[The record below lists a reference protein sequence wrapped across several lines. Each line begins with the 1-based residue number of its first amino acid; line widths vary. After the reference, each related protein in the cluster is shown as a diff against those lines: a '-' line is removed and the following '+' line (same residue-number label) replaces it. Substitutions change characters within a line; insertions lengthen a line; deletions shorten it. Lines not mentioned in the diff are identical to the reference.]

1 DVLKV
6 MLCVANEFVPP
17 LVKSDAVPGTANA
30 PAPVGAVPVNL
41 AFVKPPACCSAWLAI
56 DFAVSTSFDSEVMPV
71 LAACSTCTPLPMLS
85 SRLPMSLARASRPEA
100 VKKLV
105 GLSSA
110 LLTFL
115 PVARRVCVVESRFAV
130 SCSESRFWRTDD
142 ESVMLERDMNTNLS
156 GVTQQPGLLGRTR
169 GHPESK

>member
-1 DVLKV
+1 
-6 MLCVANEFVPP
+6 
-17 LVKSDAVPGTANA
+17 
-30 PAPVGAVPVNL
+30 
-41 AFVKPPACCSAWLAI
+41 
-56 DFAVSTSFDSEVMPV
+56 MPV

-115 PVARRVCVVESRFAV
+115 PVARRGCVGECRFALC
-130 SCSESRFWRTDD
+130 CSARRFRRTDD
-142 ESVMLERDMNTNLS
+142 ESVLLERDMNTTFLVLRNS
-156 GVTQQPGLLGRTR
+156 SAFMAEPGGTL
-169 GHPESK
+169 KANDQ